1 MDSLLMDIAK
11 HVEVNPRVVLVS
23 IFTAAVCSYVFA
35 LLYRVTYRGKKA
47 YNRDFALSLVFLG
60 ALVATVISLIGNSVT
75 RALGVWGAFSVIRF
89 YRLRVSDGVDL
100 SFVLAAVVIGLACG
114 VGEVVEAVMATS
126 FMTGLILL
134 FHVAPMG
141 LSRLDVKVPKEGKE
155 PKGDSA
161 EDE

>member
-1 MDSLLMDIAK
+1 MDRLIADLSK
-11 HVEVNPRVVLVS
+11 HIEVNPRMVLIS

-47 YNRDFALSLVFLG
+47 YNRDFALSIVFLG
-60 ALVATVISLIGNSVT
+60 ALVATVISLIGHSVT

-89 YRLRVSDGVDL
+89 YRLKVSDGLDL
-100 SFVLAAVVIGLACG
+100 SYVLAAVVIGLACG
-114 VGEVVEAVMATS
+114 VGEVIEAMMATS
-126 FMTGLILL
+126 FMAVLILL

-141 LSRLDVKVPKEGKE
+141 LSRVDVKE
-155 PKGDSA
+155 PKGAPA

>member
-1 MDSLLMDIAK
+1 MDTLFEDLAK
-11 HVEVNPRVVLVS
+11 HVEVDPKIVLLS
-23 IFTAAVCSYVFA
+23 MLTAAVCSYIFA

-60 ALVATVISLIGNSVT
+60 ALVSTVISLIGHSLP

-89 YRLRVSDGVDL
+89 YRLKVSDGIDL

-114 VGEVVEAVMATS
+114 VGEVVEAVMATGVIA
-126 FMTGLILL
+126 GLILL

-141 LSRLDVKVPKEGKE
+141 LSGPAD
-155 PKGDSA
+155 KGGDGAPES
-161 EDE
+161 E